1 MQPDCRSSLRHSLTP
16 RRYTLMTA
24 VIQDSMTAVIQNSM
38 TAVIQNSMT
47 AVIQNS
53 MTAVIQN
60 SMSSSSI
67 VSGSFWAAAN
77 HSCISG
83 HDMICWQ

>member
-24 VIQDSMTAVIQNSM
+24 VIQDF
-38 TAVIQNSMT
+38 MT

>member
-24 VIQDSMTAVIQNSM
+24 VIQDSM

>member
-1 MQPDCRSSLRHSLTP
+1 MQPDCRSSLRHLLTP
-16 RRYTLMTA
+16 RRYTLA
-24 VIQDSMTAVIQNSM
+24 
-38 TAVIQNSMT
+38 T